1 MRAAFVDASAI
12 SNDTVLRLCL
22 SLKANRGASVYPNGY
37 EGAARFGAVW
47 GLASVR
53 LQGDAMIDC
62 RGSRGVL
69 VLALLAVFLLA
80 SPSAQAQSD
89 ALSIAQFRHTAW
101 RGAAS
106 APGRINDIV
115 QTRDGYLWISGSDG
129 LARFDGV
136 TFDTFSPA
144 SDDPTVFYGVAQLLE
159 TRAGELWVGRF
170 QGEGVSNF
178 RGGRF
183 VSTGMPDPSRQITE
197 LLQDQ
202 DGVIWAVNA
211 RGTNSLSRFV
221 GGRWETLGAGWDAP
235 EGWIMSMAAARD
247 GVLWVATQDKLFF
260 LRRGARRF
268 ETTDAKVAL
277 GPGLAEDGAGHIWIS
292 DQAGTRRLPDYAA
305 GQTSTRGLPNYPA
318 PGRRLRT
325 KIVFAPDGSLWGS
338 TGSAGL
344 FRITHPDGAGVMT
357 TYGVKDGLTDDQTAS
372 IFIDREGTVWAG
384 GERGLNAF
392 VAPSIVDETI
402 IPSGADEYYI
412 AEDGAGLVYVGD
424 TSGLFVIRPYQ
435 PPRRIR
441 QGGMRDM
448 HVCGGYGAAFLVHD
462 GVVDEIRDGRTARS
476 FPMDAPRVLFQCAVS
491 ASGKLWL
498 YSSDRGLAMHDQ
510 DGWHDLR
517 ARADL
522 RDAQF
527 AIDRQGRPI
536 VINGFSS
543 LIRIDGDKTTTWSA
557 AQLRLG
563 RLTFVHDGSAG
574 LVVGGA
580 AGLARLSA
588 GRIDHIDLRR
598 HPWLRNVR
606 YMLETPD
613 GEVWLFTF
621 SSIVRLSAADLA
633 RAFANPDAPIPH
645 RVFDELDGLTSGS
658 ARYDGVRAARGG
670 DGRLWFLG
678 TAGVMRITPGGLV
691 RNDAP
696 PPVLIRAVTA
706 GGRPF
711 SPTGA
716 VALPVGTSRLQIDYA
731 GLSLR
736 TPGRVRFR
744 YRLAGIDEAWVEAG
758 SRRTAFYNNLP
769 PGQYRFTVTA
779 ANDDG
784 VWNTTGASL
793 DVVVPPTFWQSRLF
807 LVLCLLAFAAMVW
820 VLYRVRLR
828 AVTARMRTRMNERIA
843 ERERIAR
850 ELHDTLL
857 QGVQGLILRFQL
869 IVEDLPRG
877 QPQRAPL
884 EQALDAADEVLGQ
897 ARDRVLD
904 LRAADRAEDLEAA
917 LSKLIQA
924 QGGEG
929 GPPVGVFV
937 EGAPRALDE
946 IAADEVLAIVGEA
959 VANARAHASAG
970 CIEVRVA
977 FGSRRLAVLIV
988 DDGRGMAPEILRDG
1002 GRHRHFGLAGMRERA
1017 RTLSGRLVIDSRPDA
1032 GTRIVVTI
1040 PARTAYSPRPAPSW
1054 RELLSWRPWRGRPW
1068 HG

>member
-1 MRAAFVDASAI
+1 
-12 SNDTVLRLCL
+12 
-22 SLKANRGASVYPNGY
+22 
-37 EGAARFGAVW
+37 
-47 GLASVR
+47 
-53 LQGDAMIDC
+53 MIDC
-62 RGSRGVL
+62 RGSRAAL
-69 VLALLAVFLLA
+69 ALALLAAFLFA
-80 SPSAQAQSD
+80 PTAAPAQSD

-106 APGRINDIV
+106 APGRINDIT

-144 SDDPTVFYGVAQLLE
+144 SDDPTVFYGVAQMLE
-159 TRAGELWVGRF
+159 TRTGELWVGRF
-170 QGEGVSNF
+170 QGEGVSIF
-178 RGGRF
+178 RDGRF
-183 VSTGMPDPSRQITE
+183 ASTGMPDPSRQITE

-211 RGTNSLSRFV
+211 RATNSLSRFV
-221 GGRWETLGAGWDAP
+221 SGRWETLEESWGAPD
-235 EGWIMSMAAARD
+235 GWIMSVVAARD
-247 GVLWVATQDKLFF
+247 GVLWVATLDKLFF

-268 ETTDAKVAL
+268 ELSNARVGVGA
-277 GPGLAEDGAGHIWIS
+277 GLAEDAAGHIWIS
-292 DQAGTRRLPDYAA
+292 DQEGTRRLPDYAA
-305 GQTSTRGLPNYPA
+305 GQTSARGLPSYPA

-325 KIVFAPDGSLWGS
+325 KIVFAPDGSLWGA

-357 TYGVKDGLTDDQTAS
+357 TYGVKDGLTDDQAAS
-372 IFIDREGTVWAG
+372 VFVDREGTVWTG
-384 GERGLNAF
+384 GDRGLNAF
-392 VAPSIVDETI
+392 VAPSIVKEAA
-402 IPSGADEYYI
+402 IPVGADEYFV
-412 AEDGAGLVYVGD
+412 AEDGRGLVYVSD
-424 TSGLFVIRPYQ
+424 SAGLFVIRPYK
-435 PPRRIR
+435 PPVRIR
-441 QGGMRDM
+441 EGLTRDI
-448 HVCGGYGAAFLVHD
+448 VLCGGEGVVFLLHD
-462 GVVDEIRDGRTARS
+462 GVVDEIRDGRTVRS
-476 FPMDAPRVLFQCAVS
+476 FAMDKRRTLFRCAVG
-491 ASGKLWL
+491 AGGTLWV
-498 YSSDRGLAMHDQ
+498 SSNDHKLAMHDGA
-510 DGWHDLR
+510 GWHDRR
-517 ARADL
+517 ALTSGVDE
-522 RDAQF
+522 QF

-536 VINGFSS
+536 VISGFSS
-543 LIRIDGDKTTTWSA
+543 LTRIEGGKTTTWSG

-563 RLTFVHDGSAG
+563 RLTFVNDGAAG

-580 AGLARLSA
+580 AGLARLSP
-588 GRIDHIDLRR
+588 GRIEHIDLRR

-621 SSIVRLSAADLA
+621 SSIVRLSAADLN
-633 RAFANPDAPIPH
+633 RAFAHPDDPIPH

-658 ARYDGVRAARGG
+658 ARYDGVRTARGG

-678 TAGVMRITPGGLV
+678 TASVMRITPGGLM

-696 PPVLIRAVTA
+696 PPILIRAATA
-706 GGRPF
+706 GGRALPA
-711 SPTGA
+711 TGA
-716 VALPVGTSRLQIDYA
+716 VTLPVGVSRLQIDYVA
-731 GLSLR
+731 LSLR

-744 YRLAGIDEAWVEAG
+744 YRLTGIDESWVEAG

-769 PGQYRFTVTA
+769 PGQYRFTVMA

-793 DVVVPPTFWQSRLF
+793 DVTVPPTFWQSRLF
-807 LVLCLLAFAAMVW
+807 LVLCLLVFAAMIW
-820 VLYRVRLR
+820 GLYRVRLR
-828 AVTARMRTRMNERIA
+828 AVTARIRTRMNERIA

-869 IVEDLPRG
+869 IVEDLPRE

-884 EQALDAADEVLGQ
+884 ERALDAADEALGQ

-917 LSKLIQA
+917 LSKLTQA
-924 QGGEG
+924 RGGEG

-959 VANARAHASAG
+959 VANARAHAGAG

-977 FGSRRLAVLIV
+977 FGSRRLTVAVV
-988 DDGRGMAPEILRDG
+988 DDGRGMAPDILREG

-1017 RTLSGRLVIDSRPDA
+1017 RTLSGRLAIESPPGG

-1040 PARTAYSPRPAPSW
+1040 PARTAYSPRPWPSW
-1054 RELLSWRPWRGRPW
+1054 REPLSRLWKGRPW